1 MNFLFYSIFESPKKQ
16 KNNGKIELLTLK
28 QITKK
33 LEIRH
38 RRATHLPPHLHKA
51 LECVLVTEGTLA
63 IGIGPELY
71 EMKEGERDDCIEKI
85 QTK

>member
-1 MNFLFYSIFESPKKQ
+1 MLPLYE
-16 KNNGKIELLTLK
+16 
-28 QITKK
+28 QITEK

-51 LECVLVTEGTLA
+51 MECVLVTEGTLA

-71 EMKEGERDDCIEKI
+71 EMKEGDFLWL
-85 QTK
+85 